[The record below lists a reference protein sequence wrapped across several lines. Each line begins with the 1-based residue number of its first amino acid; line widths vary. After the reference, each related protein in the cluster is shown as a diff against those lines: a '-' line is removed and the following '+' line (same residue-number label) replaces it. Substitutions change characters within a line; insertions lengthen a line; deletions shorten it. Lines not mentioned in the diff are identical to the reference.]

1 MHTLQGIILPI
12 YSAQTFPFSCV
23 TCSHPNTLQV
33 PGPPIP
39 SYENYGGVSPTAQHF
54 PECSLLSSE
63 QFYNT
68 YRQLT
73 QLATQPRETQQETH
87 MPCACKQQRPP
98 PSLSCSHE
106 PLNAEMTG
114 VTMSDLNVNG
124 SSLIGTEP
132 ISMSPINPL
141 HPITSM
147 SPLTS
152 ISPCDST
159 PDKMFTGLETEP
171 TLPSG
176 VDENVMAHFS
186 SLFGEKRNGQGDPQ
200 CDPTLLEGS
209 RLQVHSK
216 RHRMASQM
224 SNGPEG
230 ARVIVLNEYD
240 PIVLE
245 TSSEQ
250 SSNSEPIKYP
260 NTEEFLHRTMHCEI
274 PPSSADVTFR
284 DVPLTC
290 DEIDLYTPRW
300 RRGSYKDRFGWCH
313 LCEKGGWYSMKR
325 SQYLYHMQVYHGVS
339 NLTKVV
345 YDRPRAIR
353 IWEDSS
359 QSVEVLCRYCDSWVS
374 LSHGPI
380 RALSFKCYFKH
391 ARHCHPRHSGAKDER
406 PLMKRT

>member
-1 MHTLQGIILPI
+1 MHNLQGIILPI
-12 YSAQTFPFSCV
+12 CPAQTFPYSCG
-23 TCSHPNTLQV
+23 TCSYPNAPQF
-33 PGPPIP
+33 PGQPI
-39 SYENYGGVSPTAQHF
+39 
-54 PECSLLSSE
+54 
-63 QFYNT
+63 
-68 YRQLT
+68 
-73 QLATQPRETQQETH
+73 QPRETQHEQH
-87 MPCACKQQRPP
+87 MPYACKQQHPP
-98 PSLSCSHE
+98 PPLSCSHK
-106 PLNAEMTG
+106 PLNVDMTG

-132 ISMSPINPL
+132 ISMSPMQPL
-141 HPITSM
+141 HPITYM
-147 SPLTS
+147 SPLMS
-152 ISPCDST
+152 LSPCKST
-159 PDKMFTGLETEP
+159 SDIMFAGLSNESP
-171 TLPSG
+171 PSSG

-186 SLFGEKRNGQGDPQ
+186 SLWGEKRNDQGDPQ
-200 CDPTLLEGS
+200 CDLTLFKGG

-216 RHRMASQM
+216 RLRMASQL

-230 ARVIVLNEYD
+230 ARVIALSED
-240 PIVLE
+240 EPIVLE
-245 TSSEQ
+245 TSFEQ
-250 SSNSEPIKYP
+250 TSNSEPVRYP
-260 NTEEFLHRTMHCEI
+260 STEDFLHRTMHCEK

-345 YDRPRAIR
+345 YDRPRAVR
-353 IWEDSS
+353 IWEGPS

-374 LSHGPI
+374 LSHGPV

-391 ARHCHPRHSGAKDER
+391 ARHCHLRHSGAIDER
-406 PLMKRT
+406 SRMNRT